1 MPTGHLTKA
10 LAGVRPSRDAA
21 CYLRGVRERRRGHL
35 LLLALGA
42 CSARPPTTLNLQT
55 FLGATED
62 GGYAYAEV
70 HVSPDTPTRAVT
82 VRVGPDGSAEEDA
95 LPPETLERAVVAA
108 KAAGTAHLRSVDTAL
123 ALAIVPGYERARAVL
138 LPLPPRGPARW
149 SLEPIPGVP
158 CELTLETD
166 AESPGSLGA
175 VLALKGADPK
185 ILLRRLARAAEGSIQ
200 GVLILPG
207 GRRALVLQAAV
218 AGMGSHRTETLTEL
232 ELARGVGAL
241 LDARAVE
248 RLKGGEFE
256 EARGDLER
264 AASFSPDDATVHYNL
279 ACAYALSGLPDQ
291 ALLSLGRAV
300 GLEPERFSAF
310 AQEDA
315 DLSSLRDRP
324 EFILMVEP
332 RPENR

>member
-1 MPTGHLTKA
+1 
-10 LAGVRPSRDAA
+10 
-21 CYLRGVRERRRGHL
+21 
-35 LLLALGA
+35 
-42 CSARPPTTLNLQT
+42 LNLQA

-62 GGYAYAEV
+62 GGYAYAEL
-70 HVSPDTPTRAVT
+70 HVSPGAPTRAVT
-82 VRVGPDGSAEEDA
+82 IRVGPDGSAAEDA
-95 LPPETLERAVVAA
+95 LRPEALERAVAAA
-108 KAAGTAHLRSVDTAL
+108 KTAGAAQVRSVDAAL
-123 ALAIVPGYERARAVL
+123 SFERVPGHERARAML
-138 LPLPPRGPARW
+138 LPLPPNGLARW

-175 VLALKGADPK
+175 VLALKGTDPK
-185 ILLRRLARAAEGSIQ
+185 ILLRRLSRAAEGATL
-200 GVLILPG
+200 GVLVLPG

-218 AGMGSHRTETLTEL
+218 AGMGSHRTEALTEI

-248 RLKGGEFE
+248 RLKGGELDK
-256 EARGDLER
+256 ARDDLER
-264 AASFSPDDATVHYNL
+264 AAAFSPDDATVQYNL

-300 GLEPERFSAF
+300 DLEPERFSAF
-310 AQEDA
+310 AREDA
-315 DLSSLRDRP
+315 DLSSLHDRP

-332 RPENR
+332 RPENP